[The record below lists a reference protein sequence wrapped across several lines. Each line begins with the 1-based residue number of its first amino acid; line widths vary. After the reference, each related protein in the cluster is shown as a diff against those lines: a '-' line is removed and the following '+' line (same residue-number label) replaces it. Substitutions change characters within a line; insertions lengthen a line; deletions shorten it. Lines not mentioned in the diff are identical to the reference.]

1 VVGVG
6 RATSRPAA
14 FVDPTSVADRYR
26 VGMAEDR
33 TWTAAE
39 LEQMTPDER
48 HRLVSQGVVT
58 DLADVSPE
66 FLARARTKG
75 RTLLEERGVVAR
87 QGDGG

>member
-1 VVGVG
+1 
-6 RATSRPAA
+6 
-14 FVDPTSVADRYR
+14 
-26 VGMAEDR
+26 MAEDR

-58 DLADVSPE
+58 DVADVSPE
-66 FLARARTKG
+66 FLARARAKG
-75 RTLLEERGVVAR
+75 RILLEERGIVAR